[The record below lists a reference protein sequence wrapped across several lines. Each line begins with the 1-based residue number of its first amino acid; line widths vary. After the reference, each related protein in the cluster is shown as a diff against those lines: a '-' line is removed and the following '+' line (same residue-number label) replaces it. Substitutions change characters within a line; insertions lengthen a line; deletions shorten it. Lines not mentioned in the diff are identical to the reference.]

1 MSSGLR
7 SFAVVIKS
15 RKLISLR
22 QNVHSNRQKP
32 NNCGFVVN
40 ENFIQ
45 HMHILFGHLQSL
57 SNQNQIKNDLF
68 AFYYLR
74 VPELIV
80 VSVRSCFWDWLSA
93 SAKKN
98 QPGNAASSS
107 FQSFFFSV
115 IKGSWHS
122 FSFKA
127 LEFWCNLCKMKSQNH
142 CVEMASACFIHLA
155 YNNITL
161 RRIFTI
167 LCAEIMN
174 GVLL

>member
-1 MSSGLR
+1 MMLKITCLYRVSNRRIHFQKYHYNSNEIQVSIYNQIAMSSGLR

-45 HMHILFGHLQSL
+45 HMHILFGLQSL

-107 FQSFFFSV
+107 FQSFFFFGYQRKLTQFFFQS
-115 IKGSWHS
+115 
-122 FSFKA
+122 
-127 LEFWCNLCKMKSQNH
+127 
-142 CVEMASACFIHLA
+142 
-155 YNNITL
+155 T
-161 RRIFTI
+161 
-167 LCAEIMN
+167 
-174 GVLL
+174 

>member
-1 MSSGLR
+1 MSSRIR
-7 SFAVVIKS
+7 SFAVVIKN

-45 HMHILFGHLQSL
+45 LMHILFGLQSL

-80 VSVRSCFWDWLSA
+80 VSVGSCFWVWLGA
-93 SAKKN
+93 SAKKKIN
-98 QPGNAASSS
+98 QEMQRPLHSIR
-107 FQSFFFSV
+107 SFFWLSKEAGIVFLS
-115 IKGSWHS
+115 K
-122 FSFKA
+122 
-127 LEFWCNLCKMKSQNH
+127 
-142 CVEMASACFIHLA
+142 HLNFDVT
-155 YNNITL
+155 YV
-161 RRIFTI
+161 R
-167 LCAEIMN
+167 
-174 GVLL
+174 